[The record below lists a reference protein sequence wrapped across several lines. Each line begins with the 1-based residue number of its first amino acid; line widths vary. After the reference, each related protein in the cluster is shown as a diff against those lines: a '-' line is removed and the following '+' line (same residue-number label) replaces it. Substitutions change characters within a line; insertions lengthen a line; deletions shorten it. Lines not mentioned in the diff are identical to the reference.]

1 MIDLHSHI
9 IPNVDDGSK
18 SIEETFQMIEEASKV
33 GFSAIIS
40 TSHYIE
46 NSYESDAM
54 ERLAW
59 VNALQEGLAKKNID
73 IKLFL
78 GNEIYF
84 TENMVKL
91 LENGQAASINNSRY
105 VLFEFPLNT
114 KPMNIYDVIY
124 DVMQN
129 NYIPILAHP
138 ERYSF
143 VQKEPELIYD
153 LIESGVLMQANYAS
167 IYGYYGEKAKI
178 IVQKFLENDY
188 IHFLGSDVHK
198 PNTIYPKIPI
208 ILEEIKEIVGEVKF
222 EEITSYNQTLVLQ
235 NKKIEIDDPK
245 HFKLSLKEKMKLNLK

>member
-18 SIEETFQMIEEASKV
+18 SIEETFQMLEEASKA
-33 GFSAIIS
+33 GFVAVVS

-46 NSYESDAM
+46 NAYESNVM

-59 VNALQEGLAKKNID
+59 INALQEGLAKKDID
-73 IKLFL
+73 LKLFL

-84 TENMVKL
+84 TENMVSL
-91 LENGQAASINNSRY
+91 LKSGEVTSINNSRY
-105 VLFEFPLNT
+105 ILFEFPLNT

-124 DVMQN
+124 EVMEN

-143 VQKEPELIYD
+143 VQKDPNLIYD
-153 LIESGVLMQANYAS
+153 LIESGVLMQANYGS
-167 IYGYYGEKAKI
+167 IHGFYGERAKI
-178 IVQKFLENDY
+178 IVQKFLENNY

-198 PNTIYPKIPI
+198 PGTLYPKIPK
-208 ILEEIKEIVGEVKF
+208 ILEEIKELIGEVKL
-222 EEITSYNQTLVLQ
+222 EEITSYNQTLILQ
-235 NKKIEIDDPK
+235 NKKIEIDEPIP
-245 HFKLSLKEKMKLNLK
+245 FKLSLKEKMKLNLK